1 MTRRDEPGIC
11 VARKQCR
18 TRRPVEDD
26 HFMAVALQL
35 VGGGNAN
42 DARAENDDLQRR
54 LHRIAYLAAIR
65 PISTVN

>member
-1 MTRRDEPGIC
+1 
-11 VARKQCR
+11 
-18 TRRPVEDD
+18 
-26 HFMAVALQL
+26 MAVAQQL